1 MPHNAVY
8 VTIRFCLNNVLMT
21 RNSLL
26 IRSFAA
32 AAVFFVGTAAVRAQA
47 DPTPSPTPTPA
58 AASASTAAGG
68 AKGQPQTAEQIVE
81 SAIIFYGGLGG
92 RERLEQIRKT
102 TQERG
107 TLTTIAADGKTERSS
122 YTRWALRGETLEKER
137 VRLDQNLP
145 SARYSLV
152 FNEGNIFLVFNN
164 TVFAAREDVAR
175 AFENQLF
182 HGLDAL
188 LRYKENGSTLEL
200 QPREKL
206 MGVDYFVVDI
216 TDSKGRTTRFY
227 ISAKTYRVMLLTYEF
242 GGVKYTRR
250 FYDYK
255 YAQNTLV
262 PYRTVLFADDRRV
275 EEYQIGTI
283 TFGQKVDEELFRSS

>member
-1 MPHNAVY
+1 MNARGQRICYNPLLSNIVQHFAKPHILKY
-8 VTIRFCLNNVLMT
+8 FL
-21 RNSLL
+21 
-26 IRSFAA
+26 AA
-32 AAVFFVGTAAVRAQA
+32 ALLM
-47 DPTPSPTPTPA
+47 
-58 AASASTAAGG
+58 AAG
-68 AKGQPQTAEQIVE
+68 AANGQSSPGGSTQSGPPPGSRGQSLTAEQIVE

-92 RERLEQIRKT
+92 RERLDQIRKT

-107 TLTTIAADGKTERSS
+107 TLTSTAADGRTEQAT
-122 YTRWALRGETLEKER
+122 YVRWAIRGESSDKDR

-152 FNEGNIFLVFNN
+152 FNEGNVFLVFNN
-164 TVFAAREDVAR
+164 AIFAAREDVAR
-175 AFENQLF
+175 AFEHQIF

-188 LRYKENGSTLEL
+188 LRYKENGSALAL

-206 MGVDYFVVDI
+206 MGVDYHVVDVI
-216 TDSKGRTTRFY
+216 DKKDRRTRFF
-227 ISAKTYRVMLLTYEF
+227 ISVKTYRVMLLTYEF
-242 GGVKYTRR
+242 GGVKYMRR

-262 PYRTVLFADDRRV
+262 PYRSVLLADDKQV

-283 TFGQKVDEELFRSS
+283 TFGQKVDEDLFRSS

>member
-1 MPHNAVY
+1 MPAANVY
-8 VTIRFCLNNVLMT
+8 VTIRFYLFIVQHFTKVHIL
-21 RNSLL
+21 S
-26 IRSFAA
+26 SFLAA
-32 AAVFFVGTAAVRAQA
+32 IML
-47 DPTPSPTPTPA
+47 A
-58 AASASTAAGG
+58 AASGTNGQSSPAGPTQSG
-68 AKGQPQTAEQIVE
+68 TPPESRGQSLSAEQIVE

-92 RERLEQIRKT
+92 RERLDQIRKT

-107 TLTTIAADGKTERSS
+107 TLTTTSADGRSEKAT
-122 YTRWALRGETLEKER
+122 YVRWAIRGENSDKDR

-152 FNEGNIFLVFNN
+152 FNEGNVFLVFNN
-164 TVFAAREDVAR
+164 TVFTAREDVAR
-175 AFENQLF
+175 AFEHQIF
-182 HGLDAL
+182 HGLDAM
-188 LRYKENGSTLEL
+188 LRYKENGSTLAL

-206 MGVDYFVVDI
+206 MGVDYHVVDVI
-216 TDSKGRTTRFY
+216 DKKERRTRFY
-227 ISAKTYRVMLLTYEF
+227 ISAKTYRVMLLSYEF

-262 PYRTVLFADDRRV
+262 PFRSVLLADDRQI
-275 EEYQIGTI
+275 EEFQIGTI

>member
-1 MPHNAVY
+1 MPRNAVY
-8 VTIRFCLNNVLMT
+8 VTIRFYLNIVLMN
-21 RNSLL
+21 RK
-26 IRSFAA
+26 SFQNRTLSAI
-32 AAVFFVGTAAVRAQA
+32 AAVFAFTAVVSAQTEA
-47 DPTPSPTPTPA
+47 TPSPTPTA
-58 AASASTAAGG
+58 AALPA

-81 SAIIFYGGLGG
+81 TAIIFYGGLGG
-92 RERLEQIRKT
+92 RERLDQIRKT

-107 TLTTIAADGKTERSS
+107 TLTTTSADGKTERSS
-122 YTRWALRGETLEKER
+122 YVRWAMRGETLDKER
-137 VRLDQNLP
+137 VRLDQDMP

-152 FNEGNIFLVFNN
+152 FSEGNIFLIFNN

-175 AFENQLF
+175 AFEHSLF
-182 HGLDAL
+182 HGLEAM

-206 MGVDYFVVDI
+206 MGVDYHVVDVKD
-216 TDSKGRTTRFY
+216 TKERTTRFY

-242 GGVKYTRR
+242 GGIKYTRR

-262 PYRTVLFADDRRV
+262 PYRTVLLADNKPV
-275 EEYQIGTI
+275 EEFQIGTI

>member
-1 MPHNAVY
+1 
-8 VTIRFCLNNVLMT
+8 
-21 RNSLL
+21 
-26 IRSFAA
+26 
-32 AAVFFVGTAAVRAQA
+32 
-47 DPTPSPTPTPA
+47 
-58 AASASTAAGG
+58 
-68 AKGQPQTAEQIVE
+68 
-81 SAIIFYGGLGG
+81 
-92 RERLEQIRKT
+92 
-102 TQERG
+102 
-107 TLTTIAADGKTERSS
+107 
-122 YTRWALRGETLEKER
+122 
-137 VRLDQNLP
+137 
-145 SARYSLV
+145 
-152 FNEGNIFLVFNN
+152 
-164 TVFAAREDVAR
+164 
-175 AFENQLF
+175 
-182 HGLDAL
+182 
-188 LRYKENGSTLEL
+188 
-200 QPREKL
+200 

>member
-1 MPHNAVY
+1 MQHFTKVH
-8 VTIRFCLNNVLMT
+8 IL
-21 RNSLL
+21 S
-26 IRSFAA
+26 SFLAA
-32 AAVFFVGTAAVRAQA
+32 ALMITTATGTNGQSSPASPTQSS
-47 DPTPSPTPTPA
+47 TPSE
-58 AASASTAAGG
+58 SR
-68 AKGQPQTAEQIVE
+68 GQALSAEQIVE

-92 RERLEQIRKT
+92 RERLDQIRKT

-107 TLTTIAADGKTERSS
+107 TLTTTSADGRSEKAT
-122 YTRWALRGETLEKER
+122 YVRWAIRGENSDKDR

-152 FNEGNIFLVFNN
+152 FNEGNVFLVFNN

-175 AFENQLF
+175 AFEHQIF
-182 HGLDAL
+182 HGLDAM
-188 LRYKENGSTLEL
+188 LRYKENGSTLAL

-206 MGVDYFVVDI
+206 MGVDYHVVDVI
-216 TDSKGRTTRFY
+216 DKKERRTRFY
-227 ISAKTYRVMLLTYEF
+227 ISAKTYRVMLLSYEF

-262 PYRTVLFADDRRV
+262 PFRTVLIADDRQI
-275 EEYQIGTI
+275 EEFQIGTI